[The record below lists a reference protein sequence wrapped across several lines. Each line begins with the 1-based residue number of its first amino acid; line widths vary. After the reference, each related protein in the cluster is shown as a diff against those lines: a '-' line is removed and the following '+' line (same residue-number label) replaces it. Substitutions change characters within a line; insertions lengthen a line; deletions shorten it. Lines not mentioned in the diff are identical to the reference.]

1 MNENETLGRPRRGRP
16 KGALNKRTI
25 FAREWAEKLGLA
37 DPCEFLIRVMNADTI
52 EVTKADA
59 NGNAVLDADGKPV
72 KQLAVVPLATRIQCA
87 AELMSFVYPRLQATQ
102 VQAQLDTA
110 VSVDLDVTKLLADP
124 EAAKAAQDLA
134 LKLAAI
140 EGAEYRAERGL
151 PAPALTAD
159 HPDYS
164 R

>member
-16 KGALNKRTI
+16 KGALNKRTL
-25 FAREWAEKLGLA
+25 FAREWSEKLGMA

-59 NGNAVLDADGKPV
+59 NGNAVLDATGKPL

-102 VQAQLDTA
+102 VQAQVDTT
-110 VSVDLDVTKLLADP
+110 VDVEFDVTTLLADP
-124 EAAKAAQDLA
+124 EAARAAQALA
-134 LKLAAI
+134 LKLAEQ
-140 EGAEYRAERGL
+140 EGARYRAGRGL
-151 PAPALTAD
+151 PEPSIPI
-159 HPDYS
+159 HEYS